1 MHLTKKLILITVSS
15 LYITAL
21 QTPLTASAPASAPAS
36 TQTMA
41 VDNVTR
47 SDAESATAIRDPF
60 ATATQD
66 LEIPIYSASV
76 PKSNNPIFKDLIQTK
91 VLVLAE
97 NQLGERLA
105 FLQLPMGEILSL
117 QENDTFSMQGS
128 DLNVNTIQV
137 KKITETNM
145 VVTIN
150 RAEIILR

>member
-1 MHLTKKLILITVSS
+1 MHITKKLTLITVSS
-15 LYITAL
+15 LFMTAL
-21 QTPLTASAPASAPAS
+21 QTPLSASASAS

-41 VDNVTR
+41 ADNATR
-47 SDAESATAIRDPF
+47 SDVESATAIRDPF

-66 LEIPIYSASV
+66 LEIPIYSASA
-76 PKSNNPIFKDLIQTK
+76 PKSNNPIFNDLIQTK

-128 DLNVNTIQV
+128 DLNINTIQV
-137 KKITETNM
+137 KTITETNM